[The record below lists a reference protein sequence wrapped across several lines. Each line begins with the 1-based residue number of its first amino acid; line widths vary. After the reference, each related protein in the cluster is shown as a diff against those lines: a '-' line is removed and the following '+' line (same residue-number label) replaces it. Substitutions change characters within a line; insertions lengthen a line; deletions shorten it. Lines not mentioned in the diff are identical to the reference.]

1 MRYNYA
7 IIGGGASGLMLA
19 ALVDLNKCKA
29 TGVIYEAT
37 SVLGSKIL
45 MSGGGRC
52 NITHDGSIKDFLQAY
67 GEAGK
72 FLRKSLYKHNNLELI
87 RWLEQELPT
96 VSEEGRVFPAGFK
109 ASDVLNF
116 LLKRVKSNGWTIQS
130 GCKIAR
136 LEEVDA
142 DDIIVACGGITYPET
157 GSDGSMLKILAEI
170 GVNIVEPRSALAPI
184 KIKDYPYS
192 QLAGISVK
200 DVTVSIEGSGKT
212 HRCSGDIL
220 FTHNGFSGPAVLNI
234 SKYAAPG
241 DRISI
246 NYRKRP
252 EELPKRLYKA
262 IEERSRGASGDIR
275 TKALSRMLENDF
287 FTVGSVDSRGM
298 VTHGG
303 VALSEINPATMELR
317 PHLYA
322 IGEVIDAD
330 GITGGYNLQMCYST
344 AATVADTILKARSEQ
359 ES

>member
-1 MRYNYA
+1 MRYDYA

-29 TGVIYEAT
+29 SGVIYEAT
-37 SVLGSKIL
+37 FVLGSKIL

-67 GEAGK
+67 GDAGR

-87 RWLEQELPT
+87 KWLEEELPT
-96 VSEEGRVFPAGFK
+96 VSEDGRVFPASFK
-109 ASDVLNF
+109 AADVLSF
-116 LLKRVKSNGWTIQS
+116 LLKRVKSNGWSIQL
-130 GCKIAR
+130 GRRITM
-136 LEEVDA
+136 LEEADA
-142 DDIIVACGGITYPET
+142 ENIIVAGGGITYPET
-157 GSDGSMLKILAEI
+157 GSDGSMLKTLEKL
-170 GVNIVEPRSALAPI
+170 GVKIVEPRSALAPVNI
-184 KIKDYPYS
+184 RDYPYS

-200 DVTVSIEGSGKT
+200 DVTVSVEGSGRM
-212 HRCSGDIL
+212 HRINGDIL
-220 FTHNGFSGPAVLNI
+220 FTHSGFSGPAVLNI
-234 SKYAAPG
+234 SKYAATG

-275 TKALSRMLENDF
+275 AKELSRILENDF
-287 FTVGSVDSRGM
+287 FTVESVDSRGM

-303 VALSEINPATMELR
+303 IALSEIDPATMELR

-344 AATVADTILKARSEQ
+344 AATAADAILKARAEQ
-359 ES
+359 DS